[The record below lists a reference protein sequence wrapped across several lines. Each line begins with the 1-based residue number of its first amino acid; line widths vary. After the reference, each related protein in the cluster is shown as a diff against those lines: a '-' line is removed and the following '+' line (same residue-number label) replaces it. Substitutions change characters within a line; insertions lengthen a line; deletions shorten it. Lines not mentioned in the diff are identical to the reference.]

1 MSRRPLL
8 AAAAL
13 AVACSAAGLF
23 SCVAYNEDC
32 TPLVDNPDQIVGYLA
47 GDVDIT
53 KARVRSGNNAI
64 GELAADAYRHS
75 ADDPSRSGG
84 TPKADVGIENS
95 GSIRNE
101 GVCQNNDVLPR
112 GPVRRKTLR
121 QVLPFD
127 DTISLVTIDVATL
140 KKVLEHAVAGFSP
153 TTIAGTPPGSY
164 LQISGVTVEVDCDQP
179 AQTASSD
186 GSRVTRIVLQDTL
199 PADGGAEGEV
209 LYDGSAPPSTTRK
222 VRLACNSFVLTGGD
236 GYTMLDNLDPTA
248 SQRFDEQGLN
258 FQIAADYFL
267 KTYPDAKHAL
277 PTQGPALTRWVFN
290 HCAGTVTTP

>member
-1 MSRRPLL
+1 MRRTRIIL
-8 AAAAL
+8 ATIG
-13 AVACSAAGLF
+13 VAFAAAGLGA
-23 SCVAYNEDC
+23 CVAYNEDC

-53 KARVRSGNNAI
+53 KSRVRSGNNAI
-64 GELAADAYRHS
+64 GELVADAYHHS

-84 TPKADVGIENS
+84 LPKADIGIENS

-127 DTISLVTIDVATL
+127 DTISLVTVDVATL
-140 KKVLEHAVAGFSP
+140 KKALEHAVAGFSP
-153 TTIAGTPPGSY
+153 TNIPGVPPGSF
-164 LQISGVTVEVDCDQP
+164 LQISGVTVEVDCNGA
-179 AQTASSD
+179 AQSASSD
-186 GSRVTRIVLQDTL
+186 GARITRIVLQDAL

-209 LYDGSAPPSTTRK
+209 LYDGSSPPSTTRT

-236 GYTMLDNLDPTA
+236 GYVMLKGLDPTA
-248 SQRFDEQGLN
+248 TQRFDEQGLN
-258 FQIAADYFL
+258 FQIAADYFQRN
-267 KTYPDAKHAL
+267 YPDAHHAL
-277 PTQGPALTRWVFN
+277 PTQGAGLTRWVFN